1 ADLPRAAYRC
11 CQLRQGGVPG
21 ARSPEMRTT
30 MTSATPTLPQILP
43 PVRARTGIKTSR
55 LALGQFGWG
64 KTGPAIARVE
74 NERALVAVLK
84 TAFEAGIRYLDTAEQ
99 YQNEDD
105 LGRLLPEANPPA
117 DLIVATK
124 FGRGEFTADAFRA

>member
-1 ADLPRAAYRC
+1 
-11 CQLRQGGVPG
+11 
-21 ARSPEMRTT
+21 MRTA
-30 MTSATPTLPQILP
+30 MTSATTSLP
-43 PVRARTGIKTSR
+43 PIPSTVLGRTGIKTSR
-55 LALGQFGWG
+55 LALGTFGWG

-84 TAFEAGIRYLDTAEQ
+84 TAFEAGVRYLDTAEQ

-124 FGRGEFTADAFRA
+124 FGRGEF